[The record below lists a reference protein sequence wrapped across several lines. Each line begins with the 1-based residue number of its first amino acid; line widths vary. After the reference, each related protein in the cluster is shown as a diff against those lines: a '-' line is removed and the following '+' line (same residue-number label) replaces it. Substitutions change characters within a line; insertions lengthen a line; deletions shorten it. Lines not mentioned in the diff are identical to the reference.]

1 MGIDKEVIINKDTE
15 ALARN
20 GCLILNAIRDRGRR
34 DKDVAIWIERK
45 NFDVIRKLMD
55 ELDEEAFQEFKAK
68 TVAKPW
74 LEPNDHGEQPGDICC
89 KRACGEFCYEHD
101 TRNYFEKK

>member
-20 GCLILNAIRDRGRR
+20 GCLILNAIRDRARR

-55 ELDEEAFQEFKAK
+55 ELDAEALQES
-68 TVAKPW
+68 
-74 LEPNDHGEQPGDICC
+74 I
-89 KRACGEFCYEHD
+89 
-101 TRNYFEKK
+101 EKK